1 MAEKRL
7 YDKGMKIREE
17 LWKGGA
23 RDRLQIYSEVDQGF
37 ADLTVEI
44 PFGLVW
50 SRPGLDKRTRALC
63 ALGMLVVLNR
73 PAQIRAYVDA
83 CLNLGVPKQEIV
95 EVITQAIVY
104 GGMPVAIEALKIARE
119 VFKERKV

>member
-1 MAEKRL
+1 MSDESL
-7 YDKGMKIREE
+7 YEDGMTIREE
-17 LWKGGA
+17 LWKDGA
-23 RDRLQIYSEVDQGF
+23 RDRLQVYTEVDQGF
-37 ADLTVEI
+37 ADLTVKI

-83 CLNLGVPKQEIV
+83 CLNLGLPKQEII

-119 VFKERKV
+119 VFKERNV